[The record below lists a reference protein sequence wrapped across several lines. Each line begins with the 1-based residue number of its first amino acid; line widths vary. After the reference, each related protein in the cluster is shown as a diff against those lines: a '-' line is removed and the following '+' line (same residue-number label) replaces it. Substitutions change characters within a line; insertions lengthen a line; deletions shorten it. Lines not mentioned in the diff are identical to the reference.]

1 MTDEQIETQYHPTKL
16 SPPGDTLAD
25 ILEERSIRQN
35 ELATRMGVTPKFVN
49 ELIAGK
55 VAITPSTALA
65 LEKSLGTSAAFWLAR
80 DARFQE
86 ARARR
91 EATELLQE
99 SVSWL
104 DQLPL
109 KDMRSF
115 GWIKTAGKSVA
126 VVEECLRYFGVASV
140 SAWQE
145 YCVKDIQGAAYR
157 ASDKVKA
164 APGAVA
170 AWLRA
175 GELKATEMECS
186 PFDRDRFLAA
196 VHEAR
201 SMTVENNPAVYLP
214 KLKKLFAGTGVAVV
228 EMRAPKGCPISGA
241 VRWLSPNKALIQL
254 SFRYLSDFLEEK
266 GMSGEDENEANEFS
280 RNRLIPPNRWAEF
293 VLDIPTEYGIIQFA
307 ESIGIAPGIV
317 VGRLQ
322 HEKRLHPGRLNH
334 LKVRYQWTGAA

>member
-1 MTDEQIETQYHPTKL
+1 
-16 SPPGDTLAD
+16 
-25 ILEERSIRQN
+25 
-35 ELATRMGVTPKFVN
+35 MGVTPKFVN

-254 SFRYLSDFLEEK
+254 SFRYLSDDIFWFTFFHECGHIALHGKKILFLEEK